1 MATSSIAFVRR
12 LRTLRPPSS
21 TTLSAAFVRH
31 CNFIGSQLHELTP
44 VATCTIATQA
54 VTSWMK
60 GVNNIHEITASN
72 LQASQIRFGTC
83 GRKYSYTLNLRHAFS
98 SNISQLPVITDL
110 DIEAAM
116 KDLLAINWDEIPRL
130 L

>member
-31 CNFIGSQLHELTP
+31 CNFIGSQLQFRSPPFGSPTFVLIILLPTEIFSKNFLDFALITVEENLEYSVTITCELTP

-83 GRKYSYTLNLRHAFS
+83 G
-98 SNISQLPVITDL
+98 I
-110 DIEAAM
+110 
-116 KDLLAINWDEIPRL
+116 
-130 L
+130 